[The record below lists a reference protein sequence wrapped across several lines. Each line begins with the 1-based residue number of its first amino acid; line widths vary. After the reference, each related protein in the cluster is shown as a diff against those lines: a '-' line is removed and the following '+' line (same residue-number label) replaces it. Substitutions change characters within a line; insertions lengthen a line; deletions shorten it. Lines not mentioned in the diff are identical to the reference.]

1 LAFDGKK
8 ARHCEYGNLLLAN
21 FPIFTIFVYYSKK
34 SGQEFVHFSSAWPI
48 KMNDKTKLKDLK
60 FKNEILFES
69 EKRGKNKIKG

>member
-1 LAFDGKK
+1 MAKK
-8 ARHCEYGNLLLAN
+8 QDIAN
-21 FPIFTIFVYYSKK
+21 TATSCWRISPFLPFSFIIQKK